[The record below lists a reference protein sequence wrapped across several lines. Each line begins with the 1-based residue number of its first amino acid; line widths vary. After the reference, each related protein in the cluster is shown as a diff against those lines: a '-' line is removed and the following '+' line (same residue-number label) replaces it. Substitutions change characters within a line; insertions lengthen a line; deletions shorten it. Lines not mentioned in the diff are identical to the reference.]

1 MAGNVYH
8 FDLQALLSTGVST
21 VLAHEAAISTYSA
34 DTQSGE
40 FSKSLDASG
49 DSFLAGAP
57 YADANEGRAFSFSLS
72 SGIKIELGES
82 L

>member
-1 MAGNVYH
+1 VYH
-8 FDLQALLSTGVST
+8 FDLQALLNEGVSP
-21 VLAHEAAISTYSA
+21 VNAHEAAISTYSI

-40 FSKSLDASG
+40 FSTSLDASG

-57 YADANEGRAFSFSLS
+57 YADVNEGRAFSFSLS
-72 SGIKIELGES
+72 SGIKIELGKS